1 MSSRLFIG
9 NLSYNATEADLRAAF
24 ADCGYP
30 PKSVTLVTDR
40 ETGQMRGFGFVEL
53 ESEQRAKE
61 AISVLDGTMI
71 GGRPIR
77 VNEAHERERRGGGDD
92 RRTAPRVEHRGPPPD
107 PERNGRG
114 RRSRGEDRDRW

>member
-9 NLSYNATEADLRAAF
+9 NLSYNATEAELRAAF
-24 ADCGYP
+24 ADRGYVP
-30 PKSVTLVTDR
+30 RTVTLVTDR

-53 ESEQRAKE
+53 ESEQMARE
-61 AISVLDGTMI
+61 AIPVVDGTMV

-77 VNEAHERERRGGGDD
+77 VNEAHEREQRGGAGGG
-92 RRTAPRVEHRGPPPD
+92 RRPQVDHRGPPPD

-114 RRSRGEDRDRW
+114 RRGSGEDRDRW